1 MTILPALSG
10 LLSTFVF
17 CLFLHPIHVSVTE
30 IEYDEKEK
38 ALEIMMRV
46 FMDDLELTLR
56 NERKNPDLDLLK
68 SAGGDSVDDLVK
80 EYLRDH
86 FIISLDNKIQKTN
99 YLGHE
104 REGQAFIFYVEVTDV
119 NPWQTITIRN
129 DIIMSVH
136 DDQSNIIHVFR
147 GDDVKSLRLT
157 RNTPADRLTFE

>member
-1 MTILPALSG
+1 
-10 LLSTFVF
+10 
-17 CLFLHPIHVSVTE
+17 
-30 IEYDEKEK
+30 
-38 ALEIMMRV
+38 
-46 FMDDLELTLR
+46 MDDLELTLR